1 MKLLKKISVK
11 GFTLIELLVVI
22 AIIAI
27 LAALLLP
34 AIQGARERA
43 RRASCLS
50 NIKQIALA
58 CHLYSQDYVERFP
71 CSATASTG
79 LNDSNSQFYLL
90 MPNYMTTTRPFI
102 CPSDS
107 VFSPKA
113 AAAMTTACFIASKTT
128 SYSFVG
134 GMSQAALS
142 DSPLGGDNIM
152 DPANSCTLTAE
163 QYSNN
168 GKANFGADHKADGS
182 NVVFVDGHGEFNT
195 GVKHRIRWCDPYGS
209 PPGANNVKNPKT

>member
-1 MKLLKKISVK
+1 MK

-50 NIKQIALA
+50 NVKQIALA
-58 CHLYSQDYVERFP
+58 CHLYSQDYVEKFP
-71 CSATASTG
+71 CGSGTPA
-79 LNDSNSQFYLL
+79 DSNTALYLL

-107 VFSPKA
+107 VWSPKA
-113 AAAMTTACFIASKTT
+113 AAAMTTACFIVTKTN
-128 SYSFVG
+128 SYAFVW
-134 GMSQAALS
+134 GMSQSALS
-142 DSPLGGDNIM
+142 DSPLGGDNLIS
-152 DPANSCTLTAE
+152 PSTTCSTTSVQYTNSPT
-163 QYSNN
+163 
-168 GKANFGADHKADGS
+168 ANFGGNHKADGS
-182 NVVFVDGHGEFNT
+182 NVVYVDGHGEFNT
-195 GVKHRIRWCDPYGS
+195 GTKLRIRWCDPFSGTTS
-209 PPGANNVKNPKT
+209 ANSQNPKT